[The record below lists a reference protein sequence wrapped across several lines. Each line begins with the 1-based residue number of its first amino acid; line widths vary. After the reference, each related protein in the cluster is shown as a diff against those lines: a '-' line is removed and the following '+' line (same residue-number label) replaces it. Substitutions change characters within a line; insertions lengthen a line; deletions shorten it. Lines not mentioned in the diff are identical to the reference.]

1 MQLIADLHEKQPGLQ
16 VLLGY
21 VVSCALCPLV
31 PSKTSFDEWHAMAL
45 LIYRVSTPYRSQ
57 PWDNATFGT

>member
-31 PSKTSFDEWHAMAL
+31 P
-45 LIYRVSTPYRSQ
+45 YQ
-57 PWDNATFGT
+57 TFI